1 MKTSRILASSVVA
14 GALLLSAP
22 LAAAAEEA
30 PVESTT
36 TSTDDGSDNA
46 GDAAPGTPGVEE
58 PAAGDAE
65 SAPLV
70 GETSHGETGT
80 PAATDETGAVAG
92 EEETVGGEG
101 DEPGSGSGDG
111 DGDAA
116 GSDDGSVGSDGD
128 VGTGG
133 ELTEEDLTEED
144 LGEDEAEAL
153 PAVEDDVAYAPIPL
167 VWVDDPC
174 GYGADAWYVGFQE
187 EDVDTFGY
195 EIYTDD
201 DGFSVLLVLTPEG
214 TVSDVDGLYEV
225 YEPDEFLVETVNEYA
240 AFAYQ
245 FTDETCTGDL
255 PVADDGAILMLDG
268 LGGELPEEVA
278 DVVTTPSAA
287 PAAPV
292 VLDAAVPA
300 PAEPRAL
307 AKTGADAAVMA
318 LVAGGLVAAGGALL
332 ALRRRVS
339 ASTTRSAR

>member
-14 GALLLSAP
+14 GALVLSAP
-22 LAAAAEEA
+22 LAAAAEDA
-30 PVESTT
+30 PVESRT
-36 TSTDDGSDNA
+36 TSTDDGSDDTGDDA

-92 EEETVGGEG
+92 EEETVGGE
-101 DEPGSGSGDG
+101 DDGSGDG

-116 GSDDGSVGSDGD
+116 GSDDGSGDGSAGSDGD
-128 VGTGG
+128 AGSG
-133 ELTEEDLTEED
+133 EEMTDED

-153 PAVEDDVAYAPIPL
+153 PTEDDVAYAPIPL

-187 EDVDTFGY
+187 EDVDTFEYLLASKADGY
-195 EIYTDD
+195 SE
-201 DGFSVLLVLTPEG
+201 LLVLTPEG

-225 YEPDEFLVETVNEYA
+225 YEPDEFLVEAEEDFAV
-240 AFAYQ
+240 FAYQ

-287 PAAPV
+287 PAAPA